1 MRIGID
7 VSSLCSNWDGIG
19 TYVMDMVNYLSKL
32 DCDDK
37 FYLYSNV
44 KTVVPLPESDKFVIC
59 ADRCGN
65 HLMWM
70 DTRLPKY
77 MKRDRLDVF
86 WQPNYLMPIKVSGI
100 KNVVTIH
107 DMSAYSYSEYASTK
121 TNITHKLFLKL
132 TCKKADTIL
141 AISNNGAEE
150 IIKSFPKEKNKV
162 KTIYIGKKMFANGLD
177 ANEADVKEC
186 LSYFHVQPKN
196 YLLFVGT
203 LSPRKNAEVIVKGYF
218 KYRNQGGKKKL
229 VLAGNISAK
238 SENVKILIEA
248 SEYRDD
254 VIIAGYVSDLQKR
267 IFYYHAA
274 MLLFPSRLEGFGFP
288 ILEAMQAEIPVI
300 TSNCS
305 CMPEIAGDAAIY
317 LNDIDSPD
325 EMASR
330 IFDVEQMSLIDR
342 ENLIELG
349 KKRVQYFDQ
358 MNYPQLVLQELLNT
372 KSEW

>member
-1 MRIGID
+1 MRVGID
-7 VSSLCSNWDGIG
+7 VSVLCNQWDGIG
-19 TYVMDMVNYLSKL
+19 TYTLDVLNYIIR
-32 DCDDK
+32 CTTNHE
-37 FYLYSNV
+37 FFLY
-44 KTVVPLPESDKFVIC
+44 
-59 ADRCGN
+59 ADRKLVADLPLNKRFHLNVDNGSN
-65 HLMWM
+65 HLLWLL
-70 DTRLPKY
+70 TKLPKY
-77 MKRDRLDVF
+77 AKRDKLDVF
-86 WQPNYLMPIKVSGI
+86 WQPNFILPFRVKGMRNIV
-100 KNVVTIH
+100 NVH
-107 DMSAYSYSEYASTK
+107 DMSAYAYSEYASTK
-121 TNITHKLFLKL
+121 TNITHKLFLKP
-132 TCKKADTIL
+132 TCEKADAIL

-150 IIKSFPKEKNKV
+150 IIKRFPKEKNKV

-186 LSYFHVQPKN
+186 LTHFHVQPQN

-218 KYRNQGGKKKL
+218 KYRDQGGKKKL

-238 SENVKILIEA
+238 SENVKSLIEA

-317 LNDIDSPD
+317 LNDINSPD